1 MESTSKKKSCTVA
14 NKGKGKASKEP
25 AAETGKSKS
34 KEKQAEEK
42 KIQEEKKKEKVQK
55 KKALDERDF
64 NILGQLSLLNK
75 SVVVIDEQ
83 GRDMEEKEK
92 DLERK
97 KEELEQR
104 EREVQRK
111 EGNRNKENE
120 VVFSNLERIVA
131 GPFRDESYED
141 DENEMDDFGKYR
153 LYVL

>member
-1 MESTSKKKSCTVA
+1 MQQEKVNQKKS
-14 NKGKGKASKEP
+14 NQKK
-25 AAETGKSKS
+25 
-34 KEKQAEEK
+34 K

-92 DLERK
+92 ELERK

-111 EGNRNKENE
+111 EGEGNKENCLNSNE
-120 VVFSNLERIVA
+120 VIFSNLERIVA
-131 GPFRDESYED
+131 GPFRDESDED
-141 DENEMDDFGKYR
+141 EEKRNGRFQ
-153 LYVL
+153 